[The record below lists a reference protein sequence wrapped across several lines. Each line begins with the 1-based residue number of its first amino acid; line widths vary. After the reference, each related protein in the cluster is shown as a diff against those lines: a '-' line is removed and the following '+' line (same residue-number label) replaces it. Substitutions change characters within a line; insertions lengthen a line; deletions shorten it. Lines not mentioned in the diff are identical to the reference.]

1 MKAQK
6 LPAAE
11 LLSSFRKPIQALL
24 YVACVLQ
31 GAQFTHLARVS
42 VELFPARQQAA
53 VK

>member
-11 LLSSFRKPIQALL
+11 LLSLFRKPIQALL
-24 YVACVLQ
+24 NVARVPQ
-31 GAQFTHLARVS
+31 VDQFTHLVRVS
-42 VELFPARQQAA
+42 VEMFSARQQAA